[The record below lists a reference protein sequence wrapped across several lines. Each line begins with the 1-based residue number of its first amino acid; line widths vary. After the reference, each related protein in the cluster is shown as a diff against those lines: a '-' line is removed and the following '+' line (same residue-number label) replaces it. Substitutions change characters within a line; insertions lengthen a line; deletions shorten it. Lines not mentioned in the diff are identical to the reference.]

1 MILRFK
7 ILNGF
12 VKSKSKSLTIYKL
25 SKQDI
30 WILVAQI

>member
-12 VKSKSKSLTIYKL
+12 VKSKSLTIYKL